1 MTLQAAASRGK
12 TAAVAGIGMMVLG
25 IFVFSVN
32 DVMGKWLVATYSV
45 GEILLIR
52 SVAALAVLAPLIW
65 RTGLAAFRFAPH
77 PWLQLA
83 RVVLGSVEVA
93 FFYWAVVYLPLADVM
108 TYYLAG
114 PIYVAALAAPLLG
127 ERLDRRAVAAIAL
140 GFVGV
145 LIALNPSASSLSWP
159 ALIAVAGSVAF
170 AFLMIVT
177 RKLGGT
183 NGVVLVTTQ
192 TVGALILGAVLT
204 PFGSTVPTPRDFAL
218 MALLGVVALGAHAC
232 VNRAL
237 QLAPASVVTPYQ
249 YTLIVWAV
257 VFGWLVF
264 GDVPRPTVLIGAAVI
279 VAAGLALFVVEQRRA
294 SAQSEAAGP

>member
-1 MTLQAAASRGK
+1 MSDQAAARERA
-12 TAAVAGIGMMVLG
+12 TALAGIGMMVLG

-45 GEILLIR
+45 GELLLIR
-52 SVAALAVLAPLIW
+52 SIAALATLAPLIW
-65 RTGLAAFRFAPH
+65 RTGLSPFRFAPH

-145 LIALNPSASSLSWP
+145 LIALNPSDSSLSWP
-159 ALIAVAGSVAF
+159 ALIAVAGSIAF

-183 NGVVLVTTQ
+183 SGVVLVTTQ
-192 TVGALILGAVLT
+192 TIGALVLGTILT
-204 PFGSTVPTPRDFAL
+204 PFGSTMPSPRDFAL

-264 GDVPRPTVLIGAAVI
+264 GDVPRPTVLVGAGVI
-279 VAAGLALFVVEQRRA
+279 VAAGLALFVMEQRRA
-294 SAQSEAAGP
+294 SRS

>member
-1 MTLQAAASRGK
+1 MSTDALSLTRARTGAL
-12 TAAVAGIGMMVLG
+12 AGIGMMLVG
-25 IFVFSVN
+25 IFLFSVN

-45 GEILLIR
+45 GEVLLVR
-52 SVAALAVLAPLIW
+52 SAAALVVLAPLIW
-65 RTGLAAFRFAPH
+65 RTGLAPFRFAPR
-77 PWLQLA
+77 PGLQLA
-83 RVVLGSVEVA
+83 RVALSTVEVA

-127 ERLDRRAVAAIAL
+127 ERLDRRALAAIGI

-145 LIALNPSASSLSWP
+145 VVALDPSASTLSWP
-159 ALIAVAGSVAF
+159 ALIAIAGSVAF

-177 RKLGGT
+177 RKLGKT
-183 NGVVLVTTQ
+183 DAVVLLTAQ
-192 TVGALILGAVLT
+192 TAGALVLGAVLT
-204 PFGSTVPTPRDFAL
+204 PFGSVMPSPRDFAL
-218 MALLGVVALGAHAC
+218 LALLGVVALVAHAC

-257 VFGWLVF
+257 AFGWLVF
-264 GDVPRPTVLIGAAVI
+264 GDLPRISMLAGAAII
-279 VAAGLALFVVEQRRA
+279 VASGWWLFVLERRRA
-294 SAQSEAAGP
+294 AAAA

>member
-1 MTLQAAASRGK
+1 MSIESAAAPRGTSA
-12 TAAVAGIGMMVLG
+12 TAAGIGMMVLG
-25 IFVFSVN
+25 IFLFSVN

-45 GEILLIR
+45 GEVLLIR
-52 SVAALAVLAPLIW
+52 SLAALAALAPLIW
-65 RTGLAAFRFAPH
+65 RTGLAPFRFAPL
-77 PWLQLA
+77 PGLQLA
-83 RVVLGSVEVA
+83 RVALGSVEVA

-114 PIYVAALAAPLLG
+114 PIYVAALAVPLLG
-127 ERLDRRAVAAIAL
+127 ERLDRRAFAVIGA

-145 LIALNPSASSLSWP
+145 LIALNPSASSLSLP
-159 ALIAVAGSVAF
+159 ALIAIAGSVAF

-177 RKLGGT
+177 RRLGGT

-192 TVGALILGAVLT
+192 TLGALVLGAMLT
-204 PFGSTVPTPRDFAL
+204 PFGSAMPSPRDL
-218 MALLGVVALGAHAC
+218 GLLSLLGVVALVAHAC

-257 VFGWLVF
+257 AFGWLVF
-264 GDVPRPTVLIGAAVI
+264 GDVPRASMVIGVVVIIGA
-279 VAAGLALFVVEQRRA
+279 GLCLFVLERKRA
-294 SAQSEAAGP
+294 SGS

>member
-1 MTLQAAASRGK
+1 
-12 TAAVAGIGMMVLG
+12 
-25 IFVFSVN
+25 
-32 DVMGKWLVATYSV
+32 
-45 GEILLIR
+45 
-52 SVAALAVLAPLIW
+52 VAALVVLAPLIW
-65 RTGLAAFRFAPH
+65 RTGPTPFRFAPH

-127 ERLDRRAVAAIAL
+127 ERLDRGAVAAIAL

-145 LIALNPSASSLSWP
+145 VVALNPSASSLSWP

-192 TVGALILGAVLT
+192 TLGALVLGAVLT
-204 PFGSTVPTPRDFAL
+204 PFGSTMPSPRDFAL
-218 MALLGVVALGAHAC
+218 MALLGVVALAAHAC

-264 GDVPRPTVLIGAAVI
+264 GDVPRAAVLAGAGVI
-279 VAAGLALFVVEQRRA
+279 VAAGLLLFLVEQRRA
-294 SAQSEAAGP
+294 AGRSLASGRA